1 MGRTSMFEP
10 MSQETKRKLWQHQA
24 DALDFV
30 IGHLNTWE
38 SPCLIRM
45 PTGTGKTGVIAC
57 LARLSNQSTT
67 LVLTPWANLR
77 NQMIADLERGFWKKV
92 GLTPKMLE
100 VVPMFPSTARETLQ
114 STEPRVIVATFA
126 ALNKLRISHAD
137 TYQDLA
143 KAVSLVIVDEGHYEP
158 SIEWGK
164 SVKHLNT
171 KTLLLTATPYRNDLK
186 LFRIT
191 DPKRSTY
198 HFTHKQAVESEIIR
212 ELSIETLVSQ
222 SNIRDLS
229 IAFAEKWVNMT
240 SAGDL
245 PSQAPRAIICCS
257 GATSIEEAVTFLRKA
272 GLTAIGIHEQFGTS
286 ESKHLFKEVPDP
298 QSVDADIWV
307 HQHKLTEGLDD
318 HRFCCVALF
327 TQIRNDRKLVQQVG
341 RILRRQDNDLN
352 TPAVLLAPSEYSV
365 EFEWNAYLEFETE
378 LELLEPQHF
387 REVVQNLL
395 SKQPKVEYFEGR
407 FRRRFSPTELS
418 KRPQVIIAPSVLV
431 RKVGKDF
438 SLDGY
443 IEDCTDTLNIEDA
456 VILGP
461 DINAPCQKSA
471 TFALWVYASVRNSRF
486 LLDSS
491 LYEIKLETHC
501 VVLADGFVFIS
512 DSGGNVPLEYLEE
525 HTVNVSPEQLA
536 RYLDKSFRPTHVN
549 VESSIPYDTV
559 LRGADL
565 RGHNLLS
572 VPASLTDRVQICR
585 SARGSSKDS
594 GRRYVGMSK
603 GRVRKEVSE
612 EERRSFELST
622 FVSWA
627 ESVAKILNSTITSS
641 ALFHRYMPT
650 CEPPSQPIPKTIC
663 IDLLRLDLNLSLADG
678 RECRLKK
685 SSSNIEEFAE
695 DNRKIYQCSFNLEG
709 DKVDDESVLLR
720 IEYHPLKRRFWFN
733 KQSGASVRVSPE
745 GEDESPSKSLAEFL
759 NQRQD
764 IILIGLNGG
773 DIVYQGRNF
782 YKVDYSYAEQVLLDL
797 IECPPD
803 ALPCRTEKGNKEEI
817 VAAKQSKSTTF
828 PDGSLFQAVANRL
841 INLPFVDDLLIC
853 ADLGTECADFV
864 AANLEKHQL
873 ALIHAKAGDGKKVS
887 ASAFH
892 DVVAQA
898 MKNLVYLTRN
908 NEVPKGVGS
917 WRQNAKWN
925 KTGIP
930 RLWRSPDGLP
940 SGEHL
945 WKKLKSDIIGSSDP
959 ELYVVLV
966 TTGCCDSEELKQAA
980 RDPGKRTPEIA
991 QLLHLLDGI
1000 NGYARQLGVKL
1011 LVRDLP
1017 YQSSQ

>member
-1 MGRTSMFEP
+1 MFKP
-10 MSQETKRKLWQHQA
+10 MSQETKRKLWKHQA
-24 DALDFV
+24 DALDFA

-45 PTGTGKTGVIAC
+45 PTATGKTGVIAC
-57 LARLSNQSTT
+57 LAMLSNQSTT
-67 LVLTPWANLR
+67 LVLTPWAHLR
-77 NQMIADLERGFWKKV
+77 DQMISDLEEGFWNTI

-100 VVPMFPSTARETLQ
+100 VVPMFPSTAREILK
-114 STEPRVIVATFA
+114 STESRIIVATFA
-126 ALNKLRISHAD
+126 TLNDLRINHTD
-137 TYQDLA
+137 TYQNLA
-143 KAVSLVIVDEGHYEP
+143 KAISLVIVDEGHYEP

-191 DPKRSTY
+191 DPEQSTH
-198 HFTHKQAVESEIIR
+198 HFTHKQAVERAIIR
-212 ELSIETLVSQ
+212 ELSIEALVSQ
-222 SNIRDLS
+222 SSTRNLS
-229 IAFAEKWVNMT
+229 LAFAKKWESMKSTGN
-240 SAGDL
+240 L
-245 PSQAPRAIICCS
+245 PSQAPRSIICCS
-257 GATSIEEAVTFLRKA
+257 DATSIEEVVVLLRKA
-272 GLTAIGIHEQFGTS
+272 GLKAIGVHEQFKTS
-286 ESKHLFKEVPDP
+286 ASKHLYKEVPKP
-298 QSVDADIWV
+298 KEVDADIWV

-327 TQIRNDRKLVQQVG
+327 TQIRNDRKLIQQVG
-341 RILRRQDNDLN
+341 RILRRKANDLN
-352 TPAVLLAPSEYSV
+352 KPAILLAPSEYSV
-365 EFEWNAYLEFETE
+365 EAEWNAYLEFETN
-378 LELLEPQHF
+378 LQLLEPQHF
-387 REVVQNLL
+387 RNVVQNLL
-395 SKQPKVEYFEGR
+395 STQPEVEYFEKR
-407 FRRRFSPTELS
+407 FRRRFSPTDLS

-438 SLDGY
+438 SLDDY
-443 IEDCTDTLNIEDA
+443 IEDCTDTLNLEDA

-471 TFALWVYASVRNSRF
+471 TFALWVYASVHNSRF

-512 DSGGNVPLEYLEE
+512 DSRGNFPLEYLEE

-585 SARGSSKDS
+585 SARGSSRDS

-650 CEPPSQPIPKTIC
+650 CEPPSRPIPKTIC
-663 IDLLRLDLNLSLADG
+663 IDLLRLNLNLSLADG
-678 RECRLKK
+678 RKCWLKK
-685 SSSNIEEFAE
+685 SSSDIEECAE
-695 DNRKIYQCSFNLEG
+695 DNRNIYQCSFNLEG
-709 DKVDDESVLLR
+709 DNVDDESVSLR

-733 KQSGASVRVSPE
+733 KQSGASVRVTPE
-745 GEDESPSKSLAEFL
+745 GEDESLSKSLAEFL

-764 IILIGLNGG
+764 IILVGLHGG

-782 YKVDYSYAEQVLLDL
+782 YKVDYSYAEKTLLGL
-797 IECPPD
+797 IERPTNAPQ
-803 ALPCRTEKGNKEEI
+803 CRTEKGTKEEI
-817 VAAKQSKSTTF
+817 NAAKKSKSTTF
-828 PDGSLFQAVANRL
+828 PDGSLFNAIANQL
-841 INLPFVDDLLIC
+841 IGLPFTDKLLVC
-853 ADLGTECADFV
+853 ADLGTECADFI

-873 ALIHAKAGDGKKVS
+873 ALIHAKAGGGRKIS

-892 DVVAQA
+892 DIVAQA
-898 MKNLVYLTRN
+898 MKNLVYLTRS
-908 NEVPKGVGS
+908 NETPKGVGS
-917 WRQNAKWN
+917 WQQNKTWN
-925 KTGIP
+925 KTSISKLYRFP
-930 RLWRSPDGLP
+930 NDLP
-940 SGEHL
+940 SGKRL
-945 WKKLKSDIIGSSDP
+945 WNKLKSDIVGSSDP
-959 ELYVVLV
+959 ELYVILV

-980 RDPGKRTPEIA
+980 HDPGKRTPEIA
-991 QLLHLLDGI
+991 QLLHLLDGL

-1011 LVRDLP
+1011 IVRDLP